1 MAWEPLWALPNIE
14 LDEAIDS
21 DYFALVPANDVRIRR
36 LKREHPNFRLFMRR
50 FRDSHGVRVLP
61 ALIIRRND
69 TSEHFDTVDAAASFR
84 DLLVASIVP
93 LERSLQIIHDN
104 QIDRVLFSSF
114 LWAYPWMISRD
125 YEHLVMKTPALL
137 ALHDI
142 ENFAGQSSPEL
153 SRANLRR
160 RRFDEPLLQELLCRW
175 RTRYGTSDPK
185 WSDVALFRSLN
196 MVNRACLLP
205 AGADAVMHD
214 YGRIAG
220 LWVAAMEILVH
231 PGGNGR
237 ANLNKVFDL
246 LQSIEW
252 VDKRCGYRRFPVR
265 MGRERKWKDIASW
278 LYNCL
283 YSCRNNFMH
292 GNPVEV
298 DDLVVPSS
306 GRELTFLVAPLYRL
320 ALSSFLG
327 LTWNEA
333 PPADEDAEKIAEF
346 FGRRRSYYD
355 PQIKCE
361 QAIMLSRIS
370 VEVQRENRARR
381 IEAVRARV
389 QGRN

>member
-14 LDEAIDS
+14 LDEAVDN
-21 DYFALVPANDVRIRR
+21 DLFALVPGDDVRILQ
-36 LKREHPNFRLFMRR
+36 LKREHRHFRLFMRR
-50 FRDSHGVRVLP
+50 FKDSHGTRVLP
-61 ALIIRRND
+61 ALIVRRD
-69 TSEHFDTVDAAASFR
+69 TMSESFKTVDAAASFR
-84 DLLVASIVP
+84 DLLVASLVP
-93 LERSLQIIHDN
+93 SERSSQVIHDN

-114 LWAYPWMISRD
+114 LWTYPWMVSRD
-125 YEHLVMKTPALL
+125 YEHLVMRTPAVL
-137 ALHDI
+137 AVHDL

-153 SRANLRR
+153 SRVMLRR

-175 RTRYGTSDPK
+175 RARYETPDPK

-196 MVNRACLLP
+196 MVNHACLLP

-214 YGRIAG
+214 YGRMAG

-231 PGGNGR
+231 PGGNGQ
-237 ANLNKVFDL
+237 ANLNKVLDL
-246 LQSIEW
+246 LQAIQW
-252 VDKRCGYRRFPVR
+252 VDKKCGHRRFPIT
-265 MGRERKWKDIASW
+265 MGRRRKWKHIASW
-278 LYNCL
+278 LYNYL

-298 DDLVVPSS
+298 GDLVVPSS
-306 GRELTFLVAPLYRL
+306 GRELTFLAAPLYRL

-333 PPADEDAEKIAEF
+333 PPADGNTEETVEF
-346 FGRRRSYYD
+346 FCRKREYYD
-355 PQIKCE
+355 PQSRCE

-370 VEVQRENRARR
+370 VEEQRESRARR

-389 QGRN
+389 QGGE